1 MTSPNSAALSKTQQ
15 HEEDLSRMNDEG
27 CPNDPLLNLPNK
39 TGIEGVCETLAQILD
54 GPESLGSGAT
64 APQLLDLVSAVRSRL
79 TVKREETLKLE
90 DQGDLISSIVG
101 YTTLGDAE

>member
-1 MTSPNSAALSKTQQ
+1 
-15 HEEDLSRMNDEG
+15 MNDEG

-39 TGIEGVCETLAQILD
+39 IGIEGVCETLTQILD
-54 GPESLGSGAT
+54 RPESLGSGAN

-79 TVKREETLKLE
+79 TVKREEMLKLE

-101 YTTLGDAE
+101 YTTVFKGE